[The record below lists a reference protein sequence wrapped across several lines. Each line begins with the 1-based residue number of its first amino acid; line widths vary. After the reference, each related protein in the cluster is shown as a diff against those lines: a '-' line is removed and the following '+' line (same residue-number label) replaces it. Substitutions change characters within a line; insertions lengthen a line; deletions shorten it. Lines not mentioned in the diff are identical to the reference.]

1 MYEDFMSGVPN
12 LGYKGV
18 TKLIDFDK
26 KKTICFKTIML
37 LVLSI

>member
-1 MYEDFMSGVPN
+1 MSGVPN

-26 KKTICFKTIML
+26 KEKTICFRL
-37 LVLSI
+37 LRC